1 MKPRHD
7 STSGG
12 RDEDHLNDPAAP
24 SAADARHSLLRWLT
38 AAALV
43 VSLAGATGDLG
54 RMRFQRY
61 QADVAA
67 AQALDA
73 AQAYAFKLANLDAN
87 RIDQHFADI
96 HEGSTGEFRS
106 RHINHGERLR
116 RLLVDN
122 QVTARGTVVE
132 AAVKSASPNKVVV
145 LVLVDQAVTNVAS
158 PDPQIDRS
166 RIRMTMEKVDGR
178 WLASKVELA

>member
-1 MKPRHD
+1 MKDRDH

-12 RDEDHLNDPAAP
+12 CDEDRANAPAAP
-24 SAADARHSLLRWLT
+24 TAAGAPHSLLRWLT

-43 VSLAGATGDLG
+43 VSLAGATGYLG
-54 RMRFQRY
+54 WLRFQHH
-61 QADVAA
+61 QDEVAA

-73 AQAYAFKLANLDAN
+73 AQKYAFALANLDSAT
-87 RIDQHFADI
+87 IDKHFADI
-96 HEGSTGEFRS
+96 HDGSMGEFRGMHVKS
-106 RHINHGERLR
+106 REHLR

-122 QVTARGTVVE
+122 QATAHGTVVE
-132 AAVKSASPNKVVV
+132 SAVKSASPNKVVV
-145 LVLVDQAVTNVAS
+145 LLLVDQAVTNRAF